1 MERLREKKI
10 TRRVI
15 SAYNLAPFPG
25 FDILNTSVREKKQ
38 NVIDKTTY
46 DELLGFTGDLLLKDD
61 NEIRHKT

>member
-15 SAYNLAPFPG
+15 SAYNLPPFPG
-25 FDILNTSVREKKQ
+25 FDLLNTSVREKKQ

>member
-1 MERLREKKI
+1 M
-10 TRRVI
+10 I
-15 SAYNLAPFPG
+15 SAYNLPPFPG
-25 FDILNTSVREKKQ
+25 FDLLNTSVREKKQ